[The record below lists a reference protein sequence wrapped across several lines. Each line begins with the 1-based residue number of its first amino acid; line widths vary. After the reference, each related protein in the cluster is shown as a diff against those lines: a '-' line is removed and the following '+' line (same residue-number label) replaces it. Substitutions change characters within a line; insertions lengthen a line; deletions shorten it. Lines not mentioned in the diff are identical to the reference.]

1 MANEQ
6 PGGPITPADQEADLF
21 FKVQMKL
28 AHWVYGYWKQGLGG
42 IGLVLALTFVV
53 GQTATCLRD
62 QQREGSAAMAA
73 VERTLPEISPM
84 AQYGYAPMD
93 DLDDPERVKALESS
107 AQAFEDVAEESH
119 RLASAEAWF
128 RAGTTWLRAGNNDR
142 AATALAKAYE
152 ADRGGIYTYAAGNRL
167 AIIHR
172 QAGENEKAAELYR
185 ELASDL
191 KGFLA
196 EQALLDLM
204 DLRIETG
211 DTADI
216 QKLAAEFRARFD
228 ASPRLAQVD
237 VLEARAAGAGS

>member
-1 MANEQ
+1 
-6 PGGPITPADQEADLF
+6 
-21 FKVQMKL
+21 
-28 AHWVYGYWKQGLGG
+28 
-42 IGLVLALTFVV
+42 
-53 GQTATCLRD
+53 
-62 QQREGSAAMAA
+62 
-73 VERTLPEISPM
+73 M